1 MFVKTHTDEKKEDIQ
16 QGVYG
21 KHDSLILDFGPVQEV
36 DSSLEWVSW
45 CGKAVKS
52 TDSPHTH
59 QAQAASAIGAL
70 TYIR

>member
-1 MFVKTHTDEKKEDIQ
+1 MFVKTYADEKNEDIQ
-16 QGVYG
+16 QRVYG
-21 KHDSLILDFGPVQEV
+21 KHDSLILDFGPVEEI
-36 DSSLEWVSW
+36 DSSLERVSW
-45 CGKAVKS
+45 CSKALES